1 MLASNITSI
10 KNTESNPITP
20 ASSLQKEIETDVA
33 LSAKKVWNNLV
44 NFMQDG
50 MDGALTGI
58 EKSQKEKP
66 DSASDI
72 KYPIVRSVLPQTE
85 SALLPA
91 F

>member
-50 MDGALTGI
+50 MDGASTGT
-58 EKSQKEKP
+58 EKSQKEKT

>member
-1 MLASNITSI
+1 MWKVLAVIVIFWYTVSSVLASNITSI

-50 MDGALTGI
+50 IDGASTGT
-58 EKSQKEKP
+58 EKSQKENP

-72 KYPIVRSVLPQTE
+72 K
-85 SALLPA
+85 
-91 F
+91 

>member
-1 MLASNITSI
+1 VLASNITSI
-10 KNTESNPITP
+10 KNTEPNTITP

-50 MDGALTGI
+50 MDGASTGT
-58 EKSQKEKP
+58 EKSQKEKS

>member
-10 KNTESNPITP
+10 KNTEPNTITP

-50 MDGALTGI
+50 MDGTSTGT
-58 EKSQKEKP
+58 EKSQKEKS